1 MPSISPSLAR
11 LCRWIRYGAIFF
23 VTAVIAIYL
32 VAWIS
37 PDITHHRHPVLHL
50 AGLPGN
56 VIASFPLEQR
66 ALLAAV
72 SVPYLAVLV
81 WAFYR
86 LVHMLRAFERG
97 AFFERQTVSDLR
109 AFSGLL
115 LLSKILALA
124 AMHVRVAIAIH
135 LMGPHQARVGIINL
149 SSDDLAIVL
158 LCALFF
164 AIAAMME
171 EGRKLAEENRE
182 FV

>member
-1 MPSISPSLAR
+1 VL
-11 LCRWIRYGAIFF
+11 F
-23 VTAVIAIYL
+23 VVSVIAIYAVTWL
-32 VAWIS
+32 WPEVA
-37 PDITHHRHPVLHL
+37 TNRHPVLHV
-50 AGLPGN
+50 AGLPSG
-56 VIASFPLEQR
+56 VLASLSMDDR
-66 ALLAAV
+66 LLVALV

-86 LVHMLRAFERG
+86 LVRMLRMFERG
-97 AFFERQTVSDLR
+97 LFFDRQTVSDLR

-115 LLSKILALA
+115 LVSKALALA
-124 AMHVRVAIAIH
+124 AMHARVALVVHLLGRDKVRV
-135 LMGPHQARVGIINL
+135 MVNL
-149 SSDDLAIVL
+149 SSDDLAILL

>member
-11 LCRWIRYGAIFF
+11 LCRWIRYGAVFF
-23 VTAVIAIYL
+23 VAAVIAIYL

-56 VIASFPLEQR
+56 VIAGFTLEQR

-86 LVHMLRAFERG
+86 LVRMLRAFERG

-115 LLSKILALA
+115 LLSKLLSLA
-124 AMHVRVAIAIH
+124 AMHVRVAIAMH
-135 LMGPHQARVGIINL
+135 LMEPHKARVGIINL

>member
-1 MPSISPSLAR
+1 V
-11 LCRWIRYGAIFF
+11 FF

-37 PDITHHRHPVLHL
+37 PDITSHRHPVLHL
-50 AGLPGN
+50 AGLPAN
-56 VIASFPLEQR
+56 VLASFTFEQR
-66 ALLAAV
+66 ALIASMSL
-72 SVPYLAVLV
+72 PYLAVLV

-86 LVHMLRAFERG
+86 LVRMLRAFERG
-97 AFFERQTVSDLR
+97 EFFERQTVSDLR

-115 LLSKILALA
+115 LASKLLSLA
-124 AMHVRVAIAIH
+124 AMH
-135 LMGPHQARVGIINL
+135 ARVGLAMHLAEPQKVRVGMINL

>member
-11 LCRWIRYGAIFF
+11 LCRWIRYGAVFF

-37 PDITHHRHPVLHL
+37 PDITNHRHPVLHL
-50 AGLPGN
+50 AGLPAN
-56 VIASFPLEQR
+56 VLASFTFEQR
-66 ALLAAV
+66 ALIAAV
-72 SVPYLAVLV
+72 SLPYLAVLV

-86 LVHMLRAFERG
+86 LVRMLHAFERG
-97 AFFERQTVSDLR
+97 AFFEPQAVSDLR

-115 LLSKILALA
+115 LASKLLSLA
-124 AMHVRVAIAIH
+124 AMH
-135 LMGPHQARVGIINL
+135 ARVGLAMYLAGPQKVRVGMINL